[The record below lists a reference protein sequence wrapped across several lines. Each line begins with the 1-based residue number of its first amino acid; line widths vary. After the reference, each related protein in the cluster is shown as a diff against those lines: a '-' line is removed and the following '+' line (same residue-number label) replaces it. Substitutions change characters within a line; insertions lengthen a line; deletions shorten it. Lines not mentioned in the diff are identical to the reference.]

1 LTWISCVAEQAT
13 QIKQYLR
20 GHYAYYGVGG
30 NIRSLFKIYR
40 IAERYWHRMLCS
52 HGSNCCAVSQIPKS
66 VVREIRTLRSVGVGT
81 TFSVVPSTR
90 RQLGNRLFYRDKSF
104 LAIALA
110 DKMMDN
116 IFLNG

>member
-1 LTWISCVAEQAT
+1 MTWISCVAEQAA

-52 HGSNCCAVSQIPKS
+52 WSQKSYIPWEKFQ
-66 VVREIRTLRSVGVGT
+66 LMKLT
-81 TFSVVPSTR
+81 TPLQQPKLSLPFAAM
-90 RQLGNRLFYRDKSF
+90 G
-104 LAIALA
+104 AIAVL
-110 DKMMDN
+110 
-116 IFLNG
+116 

>member
-1 LTWISCVAEQAT
+1 
-13 QIKQYLR
+13 
-20 GHYAYYGVGG
+20 
-30 NIRSLFKIYR
+30 
-40 IAERYWHRMLCS
+40 M
-52 HGSNCCAVSQIPKS
+52 SQIPKS

-116 IFLNG
+116 IFLNGQHTIPTLPFYIHRPVADILQRLCHGSSCIILGFSISNCTSIGL